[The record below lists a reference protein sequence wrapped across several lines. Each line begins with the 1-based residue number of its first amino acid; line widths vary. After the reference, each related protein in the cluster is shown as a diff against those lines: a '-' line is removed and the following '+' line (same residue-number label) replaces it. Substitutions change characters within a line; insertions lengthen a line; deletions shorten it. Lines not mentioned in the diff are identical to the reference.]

1 MVTCPAYVV
10 PVHGPGDGRG
20 PLHRHHHGHALLAAR
35 RALRTQAAEI
45 SRAANQTSQSRSV
58 LKVKVKTLLMVKM
71 SQCDHFTLGESINN
85 FAAVSIIF
93 TFPRLS
99 NLSIQ
104 DHINVIA
111 CAVRGTNLPW
121 LTLQIF

>member
-1 MVTCPAYVV
+1 MTENINIVVNISPAVCI
-10 PVHGPGDGRG
+10 
-20 PLHRHHHGHALLAAR
+20 A
-35 RALRTQAAEI
+35 
-45 SRAANQTSQSRSV
+45 SNAANEPSAKLSQSRSV
-58 LKVKVKTLLMVKM
+58 LKVKALVGAVNQEKAIALEGAYSVIVKILPMVKM
-71 SQCDHFTLGESINN
+71 NQCDHFTLGESINN

-111 CAVRGTNLPW
+111 GAVRGTNLPW

>member
-1 MVTCPAYVV
+1 MN
-10 PVHGPGDGRG
+10 
-20 PLHRHHHGHALLAAR
+20 
-35 RALRTQAAEI
+35 
-45 SRAANQTSQSRSV
+45 RAANEPSANQITITECLKSESSRLVGAVNQEKAIALEGAYSV
-58 LKVKVKTLLMVKM
+58 IVIILPMVKM
-71 SQCDHFTLGESINN
+71 NQCDHFTLGESINN

-111 CAVRGTNLPW
+111 GAVRGTNLPW